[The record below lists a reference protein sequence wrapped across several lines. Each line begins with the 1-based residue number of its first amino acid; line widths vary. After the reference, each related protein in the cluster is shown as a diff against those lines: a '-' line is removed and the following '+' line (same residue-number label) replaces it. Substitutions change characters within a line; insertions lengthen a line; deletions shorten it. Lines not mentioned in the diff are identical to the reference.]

1 MLKYNIDLL
10 FSKFT
15 HKYLLMAIK
24 ITDACINCGACE
36 PECPNNAIYEGA
48 MPWKLSDG
56 TNLKGI
62 TKDFNG
68 KEINAELNMEAIDDE
83 VYYIVPSKCTECVG
97 FHEEPQCAA
106 VCPVDCCV
114 PNENIVES
122 EEELLKK
129 QKHLHNN

>member
-1 MLKYNIDLL
+1 MLKYYIDLL

-56 TNLKGI
+56 TNLKGL
-62 TKDFNG
+62 TKDING

-129 QKHLHNN
+129 TETPTQ

>member
-1 MLKYNIDLL
+1 MLKYYIDLL

-56 TNLKGI
+56 TNLKGL
-62 TKDFNG
+62 TKDING

-129 QKHLHNN
+129 QKHLHNQ